1 MIKYIIIICLFLNG
15 CTAYKHN
22 QLQKEII
29 KKQQSWLNIQY
40 LAMKKPQ
47 LTNKKGTMTNK
58 LQNKIDE
65 LIKLEELHNIKEQ
78 YKQHEKTKGLYEQ
91 IDFKPLPQEIMDNA
105 NTDWETN
112 DQLKFLLLS
121 HGFIF
126 NDSINNNNITRGIN
140 D

>member
-1 MIKYIIIICLFLNG
+1 
-15 CTAYKHN
+15 
-22 QLQKEII
+22 
-29 KKQQSWLNIQY
+29 
-40 LAMKKPQ
+40 
-47 LTNKKGTMTNK
+47 MTNK

-91 IDFKPLPQEIMDNA
+91 IDFKPIPQEIMDQC
-105 NTDWETN
+105 NTDWENN

-140 D
+140 E